1 MAPSR
6 FVFLDRDGVI
16 NTYQRNAYVNTPDQF
31 EFFPGS
37 LEAIVEL
44 KRRGIGVIVISNQA
58 GVGKGLMSLES
69 LEAITEKMKRE
80 VEAAGGEIAD
90 VLYCT
95 HRPDEGCNCR
105 KPRPG
110 MLQEAARRHGI
121 DLASTVFIG
130 DAPSDWEAA
139 KAAGCPFILVFSGK
153 TSAAEA
159 QAWAEMPSMMAYS
172 LKDAIELLE

>member
-1 MAPSR
+1 MTRAR

-16 NTYQRNAYVNTPDQF
+16 NTYQRNAYVNRPEDF
-31 EFFPGS
+31 EFIPGS

-44 KRRGIGVIVISNQA
+44 ERRGIGVIVVSNQA
-58 GVGKGLMSLES
+58 GVGKGLMDAEALD
-69 LEAITEKMKRE
+69 AITAKMKRA
-80 VEAAGGEIAD
+80 VEAAGGAIAD

-95 HRPDEGCNCR
+95 HATDAGCECR

-110 MLQEAARRHGI
+110 MLLDAARRHGI

-153 TSAAEA
+153 TSASEA
-159 QAWAEMPSMMAYS
+159 QSWAEVPPLMAYC